1 MKDEKQGC
9 NMAES
14 WCSGD
19 QLSCGILYPL
29 EFHCLRRRR
38 SKPSV

>member
-1 MKDEKQGC
+1 MKVEKQWR

-14 WCSGD
+14 WCSID

-29 EFHCLRRRR
+29 EFHDM
-38 SKPSV
+38 